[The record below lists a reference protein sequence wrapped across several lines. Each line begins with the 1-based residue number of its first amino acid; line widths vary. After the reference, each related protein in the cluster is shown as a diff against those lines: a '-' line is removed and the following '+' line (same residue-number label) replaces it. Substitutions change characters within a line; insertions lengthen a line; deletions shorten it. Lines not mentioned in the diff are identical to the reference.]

1 MVAFDIA
8 KIAKV
13 LTQGAKT
20 AFTALK
26 ENPVEGSI
34 FDAAK
39 KLGINNKGD
48 LKAGIEMFKENP
60 GETIS
65 SALNTL
71 QEKGFKFNNECSRR
85 GQRRCSVQAQQGQQA
100 GNNQEF
106 GGILGKLGIKNMD
119 DLQAGL
125 ELVKEDPNG
134 VTQDISQTLGLS
146 ENTTEKLGK
155 VIKHFSA

>member
-8 KIAKV
+8 KIAKI
-13 LTQGAKT
+13 LTKGAKT

-48 LKAGIEMFKENP
+48 LKAGIEMLKENP

-65 SALNTL
+65 SAINTL
-71 QEKGFKFNNECSRR
+71 QEKGFKFNN
-85 GQRRCSVQAQQGQQA
+85 VQDVVSGGVAQQA

-146 ENTTEKLGK
+146 ENATEKLGK

>member
-71 QEKGFKFNNECSRR
+71 QEKGFKFNT
-85 GQRRCSVQAQQGQQA
+85 VQDVVSG
-100 GNNQEF
+100 GKRVDNLEITENSE
-106 GGILGKLGIKNMD
+106 GILGKLGIKNMD

>member
-71 QEKGFKFNNECSRR
+71 QEKGFKFNT
-85 GQRRCSVQAQQGQQA
+85 VQDVVSG
-100 GNNQEF
+100 GKRVDNLEITKNSE
-106 GGILGKLGIKNMD
+106 GILGKLGIKNMD

>member
-71 QEKGFKFNNECSRR
+71 QEKGFKFNT
-85 GQRRCSVQAQQGQQA
+85 VQDVVSG
-100 GNNQEF
+100 GKRVDNLEITKNSE
-106 GGILGKLGIKNMD
+106 GILGKLGIKNMD

-146 ENTTEKLGK
+146 KNTTEKLGK

>member
-71 QEKGFKFNNECSRR
+71 QEKCFKFTT
-85 GQRRCSVQAQQGQQA
+85 VQDVVSGGKRVDKLEIAK
-100 GNNQEF
+100 NSE
-106 GGILGKLGIKNMD
+106 GILGKLGIKNMD

>member
-8 KIAKV
+8 KIAKT

-71 QEKGFKFNNECSRR
+71 QEKGFKFNNVQDMVS
-85 GQRRCSVQAQQGQQA
+85 GGVAQQAQQGQQA

>member
-8 KIAKV
+8 KIAKI
-13 LTQGAKT
+13 LTKGAKT

-48 LKAGIEMFKENP
+48 LKAGIELFKENP

-65 SALNTL
+65 SAINTL
-71 QEKGFKFNNECSRR
+71 QEKGFKFNN
-85 GQRRCSVQAQQGQQA
+85 VQDVVSGGVAQQA

-106 GGILGKLGIKNMD
+106 GGILGKLGIKNMG

-146 ENTTEKLGK
+146 ENATEKLGK

>member
-8 KIAKV
+8 KIAKI
-13 LTQGAKT
+13 LTKGAKT

-48 LKAGIEMFKENP
+48 LKAGIEMLKENP

-71 QEKGFKFNNECSRR
+71 QEKGFKFNN
-85 GQRRCSVQAQQGQQA
+85 VQDVVSGGVAQQA

-146 ENTTEKLGK
+146 ENATEKLGK

>member
-8 KIAKV
+8 KIAKI
-13 LTQGAKT
+13 LTKGAKT

-48 LKAGIEMFKENP
+48 LKAGIEMLKENP

-65 SALNTL
+65 SAINTL
-71 QEKGFKFNNECSRR
+71 QEKGFKFNN
-85 GQRRCSVQAQQGQQA
+85 VQDVVSGGVAQQA

-146 ENTTEKLGK
+146 ENATEKPGK

>member
-8 KIAKV
+8 KIAKI

-39 KLGINNKGD
+39 KLGI
-48 LKAGIEMFKENP
+48 I
-60 GETIS
+60 
-65 SALNTL
+65 NTL
-71 QEKGFKFNNECSRR
+71 QEKDFKFNNECSRR
-85 GQRRCSVQAQQGQQA
+85 GQRHCSLQAQQGQQA

>member
-8 KIAKV
+8 KIAKI
-13 LTQGAKT
+13 LTKGAKT

-26 ENPVEGSI
+26 ENPVEGSV

-65 SALNTL
+65 SAINTL
-71 QEKGFKFNNECSRR
+71 QEKGFKFNN
-85 GQRRCSVQAQQGQQA
+85 VQDVVSGGVAQQA

-146 ENTTEKLGK
+146 ENATEKLGK

>member
-8 KIAKV
+8 KIAKI
-13 LTQGAKT
+13 LTKGAKT

-48 LKAGIEMFKENP
+48 LKAGIEMLKENP

-65 SALNTL
+65 SAINTL
-71 QEKGFKFNNECSRR
+71 QEKGFKFNN
-85 GQRRCSVQAQQGQQA
+85 VQDVVSGGVAQQA

>member
-8 KIAKV
+8 KIAKI
-13 LTQGAKT
+13 LTKGAKT

-26 ENPVEGSI
+26 ENPVEGRI

-48 LKAGIEMFKENP
+48 LKAGIELFKENP

-65 SALNTL
+65 SAINTL
-71 QEKGFKFNNECSRR
+71 QEKGFKFNN
-85 GQRRCSVQAQQGQQA
+85 VQDVVSGGVAQQA

>member
-39 KLGINNKGD
+39 K
-48 LKAGIEMFKENP
+48 
-60 GETIS
+60 
-65 SALNTL
+65 
-71 QEKGFKFNNECSRR
+71 FNNECSRR
-85 GQRRCSVQAQQGQQA
+85 GRRHCSLQAQQGQQA
-100 GNNQEF
+100 RNNQEF

>member
-8 KIAKV
+8 KIAKI
-13 LTQGAKT
+13 LTKGAKT

-48 LKAGIEMFKENP
+48 LKAGIEMLKENP

-65 SALNTL
+65 SAINTL
-71 QEKGFKFNNECSRR
+71 QEKGFKFNN
-85 GQRRCSVQAQQGQQA
+85 VQDVVSGGVAKQD

-146 ENTTEKLGK
+146 ENATEKLGK

>member
-1 MVAFDIA
+1 
-8 KIAKV
+8 
-13 LTQGAKT
+13 
-20 AFTALK
+20 
-26 ENPVEGSI
+26 
-34 FDAAK
+34 
-39 KLGINNKGD
+39 
-48 LKAGIEMFKENP
+48 MFKENP

-71 QEKGFKFNNECSRR
+71 QEKGFKFNT
-85 GQRRCSVQAQQGQQA
+85 VQDVVSGGKRVDKLEITENSA
-100 GNNQEF
+100 
-106 GGILGKLGIKNMD
+106 GILGKLGIKNMD

>member
-65 SALNTL
+65 SAINTL
-71 QEKGFKFNNECSRR
+71 QEKCFKFST
-85 GQRRCSVQAQQGQQA
+85 VQDVVS
-100 GNNQEF
+100 
-106 GGILGKLGIKNMD
+106 GGKRVD
-119 DLQAGL
+119 
-125 ELVKEDPNG
+125 
-134 VTQDISQTLGLS
+134 
-146 ENTTEKLGK
+146 KLGK
-155 VIKHFSA
+155 

>member
-8 KIAKV
+8 KIAKI
-13 LTQGAKT
+13 LTKGAKT

-48 LKAGIEMFKENP
+48 LKAGIEMLKENP

-65 SALNTL
+65 SAINTL
-71 QEKGFKFNNECSRR
+71 QEKGFKFNN
-85 GQRRCSVQAQQGQQA
+85 VQDVVSGGVAQQA

-125 ELVKEDPNG
+125 ELVKENPNG

-146 ENTTEKLGK
+146 ENATEKLGK

>member
-8 KIAKV
+8 KIAKT

-71 QEKGFKFNNECSRR
+71 QEKGFKFNNVQDMVS
-85 GQRRCSVQAQQGQQA
+85 GGVAQQAQQGQQA
-100 GNNQEF
+100 GNSQEF

-134 VTQDISQTLGLS
+134 VTQNISQTLGLS

>member
-8 KIAKV
+8 KIAKI
-13 LTQGAKT
+13 LTKGAKT

-48 LKAGIEMFKENP
+48 LKAGIELFKENP

-65 SALNTL
+65 SAINTL
-71 QEKGFKFNNECSRR
+71 QEKGFKFNN
-85 GQRRCSVQAQQGQQA
+85 VQDVVSGGVAQQA

-106 GGILGKLGIKNMD
+106 GGILGKLGIKNMG

>member
-8 KIAKV
+8 KIAKI
-13 LTQGAKT
+13 LTKGAKT

-48 LKAGIEMFKENP
+48 LKAGIELFKENP

-65 SALNTL
+65 SAINTL
-71 QEKGFKFNNECSRR
+71 QEKGFKFNN
-85 GQRRCSVQAQQGQQA
+85 VQDVVSGGVAQQA
-100 GNNQEF
+100 GNNREF
-106 GGILGKLGIKNMD
+106 GGILGKLGIKNMG

-146 ENTTEKLGK
+146 ENATEKLGK

>member
-71 QEKGFKFNNECSRR
+71 QEKGFKFST
-85 GQRRCSVQAQQGQQA
+85 VQDVVSGGKRVDKLEITENSA
-100 GNNQEF
+100 
-106 GGILGKLGIKNMD
+106 GILGKLGIKNMD

>member
-1 MVAFDIA
+1 MVEFDIA

-71 QEKGFKFNNECSRR
+71 QEKGFKFNT
-85 GQRRCSVQAQQGQQA
+85 VQDVVSG
-100 GNNQEF
+100 GKRVDNLEITKNSE
-106 GGILGKLGIKNMD
+106 GILGKLGIKNMD

>member
-1 MVAFDIA
+1 MVAFGIA
-8 KIAKV
+8 KIAKI
-13 LTQGAKT
+13 LTKGAKT

-48 LKAGIEMFKENP
+48 LKAGIELFKENP

-65 SALNTL
+65 SAINTL
-71 QEKGFKFNNECSRR
+71 QEKGFKFNN
-85 GQRRCSVQAQQGQQA
+85 VQDVVSGGVAQQA

-146 ENTTEKLGK
+146 ENATEKLGK

>member
-8 KIAKV
+8 KIAKI
-13 LTQGAKT
+13 LTKGAKT

-48 LKAGIEMFKENP
+48 LKAGIELFKENP

-65 SALNTL
+65 SAINTL
-71 QEKGFKFNNECSRR
+71 QEKGFKFNN
-85 GQRRCSVQAQQGQQA
+85 VQDVVSGGVAQQA

-146 ENTTEKLGK
+146 ENATEKLGK

>member
-8 KIAKV
+8 KIAKI
-13 LTQGAKT
+13 LTKGAKT

-48 LKAGIEMFKENP
+48 LKAGIELFKENP

-65 SALNTL
+65 SAINTL
-71 QEKGFKFNNECSRR
+71 QEKGFKFNN
-85 GQRRCSVQAQQGQQA
+85 VQDVVSGGVAQQA

>member
-8 KIAKV
+8 KIAKT

-60 GETIS
+60 GETVS

-71 QEKGFKFNNECSRR
+71 QEKGFKFNNVHDMVS
-85 GQRRCSVQAQQGQQA
+85 GGVAQQAQQGQQA

>member
-8 KIAKV
+8 KIAKI
-13 LTQGAKT
+13 LTKGAKT

-48 LKAGIEMFKENP
+48 LKAGIEMLKENP

-65 SALNTL
+65 SAINTL
-71 QEKGFKFNNECSRR
+71 QEKGFKFNN
-85 GQRRCSVQAQQGQQA
+85 VQDVVSGGVAQQA

-106 GGILGKLGIKNMD
+106 GGILGKLGIKNMG

-146 ENTTEKLGK
+146 ENATEKLGK

>member
-71 QEKGFKFNNECSRR
+71 QGKGFKFNT
-85 GQRRCSVQAQQGQQA
+85 VQDVVSG
-100 GNNQEF
+100 GKRVDNLEITKNSE
-106 GGILGKLGIKNMD
+106 GILGKLGIKNMD

-155 VIKHFSA
+155 VIKYFSA

>member
-8 KIAKV
+8 KIAKI
-13 LTQGAKT
+13 LTKGAKT

-48 LKAGIEMFKENP
+48 LKAGIEMLKENP

-65 SALNTL
+65 SAINTL
-71 QEKGFKFNNECSRR
+71 QEKGFKFNY
-85 GQRRCSVQAQQGQQA
+85 VQDVVSGGVAQQA

-146 ENTTEKLGK
+146 ENATEKLGK

>member
-8 KIAKV
+8 KIAKI
-13 LTQGAKT
+13 LTKGAKT

-48 LKAGIEMFKENP
+48 LKAGIEMLKENP

-65 SALNTL
+65 SAINTL
-71 QEKGFKFNNECSRR
+71 QEKGFKFNN
-85 GQRRCSVQAQQGQQA
+85 VQDVVSGGVAQQA

-106 GGILGKLGIKNMD
+106 GGILGKLGIKNMG

>member
-1 MVAFDIA
+1 M
-8 KIAKV
+8 
-13 LTQGAKT
+13 L
-20 AFTALK
+20 
-26 ENPVEGSI
+26 
-34 FDAAK
+34 
-39 KLGINNKGD
+39 
-48 LKAGIEMFKENP
+48 KENP

-65 SALNTL
+65 SAINTL
-71 QEKGFKFNNECSRR
+71 QEKGFKFNN
-85 GQRRCSVQAQQGQQA
+85 VQDVVSGGVAQQA

-146 ENTTEKLGK
+146 ENATEKLGK

>member
-8 KIAKV
+8 KIAKI
-13 LTQGAKT
+13 LTKGAKT

-48 LKAGIEMFKENP
+48 LKAGIELFKENP
-60 GETIS
+60 SETIS
-65 SALNTL
+65 SAINTL
-71 QEKGFKFNNECSRR
+71 QEKGFKFNN
-85 GQRRCSVQAQQGQQA
+85 VQDVVSGGVAQQA

-106 GGILGKLGIKNMD
+106 GGILGKLGIKNMG

>member
-8 KIAKV
+8 KIAKI
-13 LTQGAKT
+13 LTKGAKT

-48 LKAGIEMFKENP
+48 LKAGIELFKENP

-65 SALNTL
+65 SAINTL
-71 QEKGFKFNNECSRR
+71 QEKGFKFNN
-85 GQRRCSVQAQQGQQA
+85 VQDVVSGGVAQQA

-106 GGILGKLGIKNMD
+106 GGLLGKLGIKNMG

>member
-8 KIAKV
+8 KIAKT

-71 QEKGFKFNNECSRR
+71 QEKGFKFNNVQDMVS
-85 GQRRCSVQAQQGQQA
+85 GGVAQQAQQGQQA

-119 DLQAGL
+119 DLKAGL

>member
-8 KIAKV
+8 KIAKI
-13 LTQGAKT
+13 LTKGAKT
-20 AFTALK
+20 AFTTLK

-48 LKAGIEMFKENP
+48 LKAGIEMLKENP

-65 SALNTL
+65 SAINTL
-71 QEKGFKFNNECSRR
+71 QEKGFKFNN
-85 GQRRCSVQAQQGQQA
+85 VQDVVSGGVAQQA

-146 ENTTEKLGK
+146 ENATEKLGK

>member
-8 KIAKV
+8 KIAKI
-13 LTQGAKT
+13 LTKGAKT

-71 QEKGFKFNNECSRR
+71 QEKGFKFNT
-85 GQRRCSVQAQQGQQA
+85 VQDVVSGGKRVDKLEITENSA
-100 GNNQEF
+100 
-106 GGILGKLGIKNMD
+106 GILGKLGIKNMD

>member
-8 KIAKV
+8 KIAKIAKI
-13 LTQGAKT
+13 LTKGAKT

-48 LKAGIEMFKENP
+48 LKAGIEMLKENP

-65 SALNTL
+65 SAINTL
-71 QEKGFKFNNECSRR
+71 QEKGFKFNN
-85 GQRRCSVQAQQGQQA
+85 VQDVVSGGVAQQA

-146 ENTTEKLGK
+146 ENATEKLGK

>member
-71 QEKGFKFNNECSRR
+71 QEKGFKFNT
-85 GQRRCSVQAQQGQQA
+85 VQDVVSGGKRVDKLEITENSA
-100 GNNQEF
+100 
-106 GGILGKLGIKNMD
+106 GILGKLGIKNMD